1 MWYQFARLITV
12 QIGLLFGCF
21 CSIAVATIGY
31 IAAMLLVKIE
41 EEEVGDKGEV
51 ETIAKVF
58 VVVCWW
64 RRRPRRKD
72 EAARGCGKEKS
83 PDARPL
89 RSRAV
94 RVQDPFLS
102 TRAWSRAA
110 ATSRR

>member
-1 MWYQFARLITV
+1 
-12 QIGLLFGCF
+12 
-21 CSIAVATIGY
+21 
-31 IAAMLLVKIE
+31 MLLVKIE